1 MGSNP
6 ASPTPR
12 FESEGQSAFR
22 FRATGSVYSRRLRR
36 RVAFSPAFSPLV
48 LRCAPS
54 APVELVA
61 RPQRLARARYGAS
74 ALRAESSNPAFSPL
88 VLRRA
93 PSAPVELVARTRSRL
108 RSRQSRSA
116 ASKLAPP
123 ALARPR
129 SHPRVLRFQVSQI
142 NCDSKRVIAHPAF
155 SPIAFGCK
163 QACAAR
169 SGPPALARPLSFR
182 ISLISVYSVC
192 LMRSNFLPFCRP
204 SISEEDI
211 AAIGDVLRSGW
222 ITTGPRV
229 TELEQMIAD
238 RTGAKEAIAA
248 TSGTA
253 LMHLTLQAM
262 GIGPGDE
269 VIGPSMTWVS
279 TPNMV
284 EMRGARNI
292 FVDVDRNTLL
302 VSADAI
308 EAAITPR
315 TRLVIPVHY
324 AGAPVDID
332 AIRAICAKRGV
343 PILEDAAHAIG
354 TQYKGREIGGGDPAI
369 FSLHPIKNIT
379 SGEGGVLTTNDTD
392 LANRV
397 RRLRFHGLAVDANDR
412 RQQGRSPQAEVQEPG
427 YKQNM
432 ADMNAVLAVRQMPR
446 LDWFIERRE
455 AITQFYRSRLAEV
468 DGILPMTD
476 PTWSH
481 RHARHLFVVRVD
493 EKVCGMDRNTFMDGL
508 KARNIGTGIHFLAS
522 HGQKWYRENR
532 PEWMGKLPNTEW
544 NSTRICTIPCFPDMT
559 DADANDVIDAIKETL
574 AGARATVSGGIR

>member
-1 MGSNP
+1 
-6 ASPTPR
+6 
-12 FESEGQSAFR
+12 
-22 FRATGSVYSRRLRR
+22 
-36 RVAFSPAFSPLV
+36 
-48 LRCAPS
+48 
-54 APVELVA
+54 
-61 RPQRLARARYGAS
+61 
-74 ALRAESSNPAFSPL
+74 
-88 VLRRA
+88 
-93 PSAPVELVARTRSRL
+93 
-108 RSRQSRSA
+108 
-116 ASKLAPP
+116 
-123 ALARPR
+123 
-129 SHPRVLRFQVSQI
+129 
-142 NCDSKRVIAHPAF
+142 
-155 SPIAFGCK
+155 
-163 QACAAR
+163 
-169 SGPPALARPLSFR
+169 
-182 ISLISVYSVC
+182 
-192 LMRSNFLPFCRP
+192 MRSTFLPFCRP

-302 VSADAI
+302 ASADAI

-332 AIRAICAKRGV
+332 AIRALCTKRGV

-379 SGEGGVLTTNDTD
+379 SGEGGVMTTNDTD

-455 AITQFYRSRLAEV
+455 AITQLYRSRLAEV

-493 EKVCGMDRNTFMDGL
+493 EKICGMDRNTFMDGL

-544 NSTRICTIPCFPDMT
+544 NSARICTIPCFPDMT